1 MAVAFIALGAIPRLT
16 STVVPFLLVF
26 GLSYFFVEF
35 GPNTT
40 TFVLPSEVF
49 PVSMRTT
56 GHGIAAGVGKFG
68 AFIGGFLVPQL
79 QRHIGLRGM
88 LLVAACASVL
98 GFSLSLVLPEPA
110 RRTLED
116 VSGEDD
122 EARLRM
128 VSSVALLPSV
138 TLPSSEDILLEADI
152 G

>member
-1 MAVAFIALGAIPRLT
+1 
-16 STVVPFLLVF
+16 
-26 GLSYFFVEF
+26 
-35 GPNTT
+35 
-40 TFVLPSEVF
+40 
-49 PVSMRTT
+49 MRTT

-68 AFIGGFLVPQL
+68 AFIGVFLVPQL